1 MKILHIIRNPNDTT
15 PLEIA
20 KAQGREHEVAV
31 LLLHDGVY
39 ANPVSDAENPDFQ
52 VYASAAD
59 ALARGV
65 TRHECVDYRKIA
77 KMLFEYDKVISW

>member
-1 MKILHIIRNPNDTT
+1 MKILHIIRNPNDAT
-15 PLEIA
+15 PIEIA

-31 LLLHDGVY
+31 LLMHDGVY
-39 ANPVSDAENPDFQ
+39 ANPGYDAKIQ
-52 VYASAAD
+52 VYVCTAD

-65 TRHECVDYRKIA
+65 MGHECVDYKQIA

>member
-20 KAQGREHEVAV
+20 RSQIKEHEVVV
-31 LLLHDGVY
+31 LLLHDAVY
-39 ANPVSDAENPDFQ
+39 ANPDLQ
-52 VYASAAD
+52 VYACTED

-65 TRHECVDYRKIA
+65 TKHECVDFKRIA
-77 KMLFEYDKVISW
+77 QMLFEYDKVVSW